1 MFNHILIMGSFLK
14 YSFATVFGILLFV
27 IVAFLLMAG
36 VGFFASRKSATKVK
50 PNSIMSIKFDYPI
63 SDRSKTSAPS
73 FSSFSFDDTKIGL
86 NDILAN
92 IEKAQNDDRIKG
104 IYLDLSSV
112 TVGLGIAEEIRG
124 KLLKFRESGKFII
137 AYSEV
142 MTQKAY
148 YLASVADKIYLNPK
162 GVIALQGFSTE
173 LTFFKEALDRL
184 GIQPEIFYAGN
195 FKSATE
201 PLRYTK
207 MSDYNRLQTRALLD
221 DFYQSFVAQTAIG
234 RKMSPEKL
242 NDIIDNL
249 RVRNAEDAKANGIV
263 DDLFYY
269 DQVQAELHKQ
279 TGIKEDKDLEFV
291 SIEKYTTAS
300 DPKKKAT
307 KKDKIAILYA
317 EGSIAD
323 GEGDESNIASADY
336 IKHIQDIRK
345 DKDVKALVL
354 RVNSGGGSALA
365 SEIIWRELELLK
377 KQGIPIIASMGD
389 VAASGGYYICANA
402 DTIVAQ
408 PNTVTGSIGVFGVFA
423 ELGDF
428 YKSKLGMTFD
438 TVKTTRHSDFPT
450 SPLLSHPFNEEDKAI
465 VQKGVDEI
473 YQSFLKRV
481 SDGRKMPIDKV
492 QEIAQGRVWT
502 GTQAKQNGLVDVL
515 GGVEDAIKL
524 AAKRA
529 GLAEGTYSVAQF
541 PEQEDK
547 FTKLLKNFGMA
558 AKQSAVDA
566 ELQKQLGSQ
575 YKYYLQLRALSQLNG
590 IQARMPF
597 ELEIK

>member
-1 MFNHILIMGSFLK
+1 MGSFLK
-14 YSFATVFGILLFV
+14 YSFATVFGIFLFF
-27 IVAFLLMAG
+27 IVAILLMAG
-36 VGFFASRKSATKVK
+36 IGFFASRKGAVKVK
-50 PNSIMSIKFDYPI
+50 PNAIMSIKFDYPI
-63 SDRSKTSAPS
+63 EDRSKTTMPS
-73 FSSFSFDDTKIGL
+73 LTSFSFDDKKIGL

-92 IEKAQNDDRIKG
+92 IEKAQTDDHIKG
-104 IYLDLSSV
+104 IYLDLSTV
-112 TVGLGIAEEIRG
+112 TVGLGIAEEIRN

-148 YLASVADKIYLNPK
+148 YLASTADKIYLNPK

-184 GIQPEIFYAGN
+184 GIEPEIFYAGN

-221 DFYQSFVAQTAIG
+221 DFYQNFVTQIASS

-249 RVRNAEDAKANGIV
+249 LVRNAEDAKANGIV
-263 DDLFYY
+263 DDLLYY
-269 DQVQAELHKQ
+269 DQVQDELHKR
-279 TGIKEDKDLEFV
+279 TGIKADKDLEFV
-291 SIEKYTTAS
+291 SIEKYTKAPDT
-300 DPKKKAT
+300 KKKST
-307 KKDKIAILYA
+307 NKKDKIAILYA
-317 EGSIAD
+317 EGGIQD
-323 GEGDESNIASADY
+323 GEGDDSNIASLDY

-365 SEIIWRELELLK
+365 SEIIWRELELVK

-408 PNTVTGSIGVFGVFA
+408 ANTVTGSIGVFGVFA

-450 SPLLSHPFNEEDKAI
+450 SPLLSHAFNDEDKAI

-481 SDGRKMPIDKV
+481 SDGRNMSVDKV
-492 QEIAQGRVWT
+492 NEIAQGRVWT
-502 GTQAKQNGLVDVL
+502 GTQAQKNGLVDVL

-529 GLAEGTYSVAQF
+529 GLTEGSYQVARF

-547 FTKLLKNFGMA
+547 FSKLFKNFGAA
-558 AKQSAVDA
+558 AKQSAIDA

-575 YKYYLQLRALSQLNG
+575 YKYYQQLRTLSQLNG

-597 ELEIK
+597 EFDIK